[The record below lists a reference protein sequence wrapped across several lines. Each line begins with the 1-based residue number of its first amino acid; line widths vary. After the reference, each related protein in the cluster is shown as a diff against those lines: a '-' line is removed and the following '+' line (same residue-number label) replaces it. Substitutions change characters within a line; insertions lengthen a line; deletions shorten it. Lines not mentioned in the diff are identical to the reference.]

1 MNPRMLQTAR
11 ESRGL
16 SQSKL
21 ASMTGISQA
30 ALSKA
35 EHGLTPLPPERIG
48 LVAEALGYPPEILE
62 WPDDPI
68 GLGASSYYHRKQA
81 GLGQVALR
89 RIEAEI
95 NLFLMQLKRLEVS
108 VDINPVHPL
117 PTFDAPDA
125 EGPEPEEAARKL
137 RAAWLV
143 PEGPV
148 NEAIRMVER
157 AGVVVVRRDLG
168 SRKISG
174 MSIRP
179 PDSLP
184 VIILNVGMTV
194 DRERFTIF
202 HEVGHLVMHQVPSED
217 GEREADRFAAE
228 FLMPARNIAP
238 QLNGINLQRA
248 MQLKQ
253 HWQTSMA
260 SIIRRAHSLGKIDA
274 SRYRSLSVQMSQRG
288 FSRHEPVALEPEASR
303 ILPAMLDAH
312 RSLFGYSDA
321 ELAKVVG
328 LKMPE
333 FQAGYGT
340 QRVLR
345 AV

>member
-21 ASMTGISQA
+21 STMTGISQA
-30 ALSKA
+30 VLSKA
-35 EHGLTPLPPERIG
+35 EHGLAPLPAERVDIIAG
-48 LVAEALGYPPEILE
+48 ALGYPREMFD

-81 GLGQVALR
+81 GLGQTALR

-95 NLFLMQLKRLEVS
+95 NLFLMQMKRLETS
-108 VDINPVHPL
+108 VDVAPVHPL
-117 PTFDAPDA
+117 PTFDSPEAQ
-125 EGPEPEEAARKL
+125 GPEPEEAARKL
-137 RAAWLV
+137 RTAWLL
-143 PEGPV
+143 PDGPV
-148 NEAIRMVER
+148 QDSIRTVER

-168 SRKISG
+168 SPKISG

-184 VIILNVGMTV
+184 VIILNTGMPA
-194 DRERFTIF
+194 DRERFTVF
-202 HEVGHLVMHQVPSED
+202 HEVGHLVMHQVPSEN

-228 FLMPARNIAP
+228 FLMPARAIVAQLTGVNI
-238 QLNGINLQRA
+238 QRA

-253 HWQTSMA
+253 HWKTSMA
-260 SIIRRAHSLGKIDA
+260 SIIRRAYTLGKIDA
-274 SRYRSLSVQMSQRG
+274 SRYKSLCVQMAQRG
-288 FSRHEPVALEPEASR
+288 FNRHEPVTLDSEESR
-303 ILPAMLDAH
+303 ILTSVLDAH
-312 RSLFGYSDA
+312 RKLYGYSDA
-321 ELAKVVG
+321 ELARVVG
-328 LKMPE
+328 LSTPE
-333 FQAGYGT
+333 FQAGYGA
-340 QRVLR
+340 RRSLR

>member
-30 ALSKA
+30 VLSKA
-35 EHGLTPLPPERIG
+35 EHGLVPLPPERLH
-48 LVAEALGYPPEILE
+48 LVAEALGYPPELLE

-81 GLGQVALR
+81 GLGQMALR

-95 NLFLMQLKRLEVS
+95 NLFIMQLKRLETS
-108 VDINPVHPL
+108 VDIDPVHPL
-117 PTFDAPDA
+117 PTFDTPDA
-125 EGPEPEEAARKL
+125 AGPDPEEAARKL

-143 PEGPV
+143 PDGPV
-148 NEAIRMVER
+148 REAIRMVER

-168 SRKISG
+168 SPKISG

-184 VIILNVGMTV
+184 VIILNAGMAV

-217 GEREADRFAAE
+217 GEREADQFAAE
-228 FLMPARNIAP
+228 FLMPAQNIGP

-253 HWQTSMA
+253 HWKTSMA
-260 SIIRRAHSLGKIDA
+260 SIIRRAHTLGKIDA
-274 SRYRSLSVQMSQRG
+274 SRYRSLHVQMAQRG
-288 FSRHEPVALEPEASR
+288 FNRHEPVTLEPEDSR
-303 ILPAMLDAH
+303 ILPAVLDAH

-328 LKMPE
+328 LKIPE
-333 FQAGYGT
+333 FRAGYGT
-340 QRVLR
+340 QRALR